1 MPKAILGKKIG
12 MTQIFD
18 EAGRMV
24 PVTVIEAGPCVV
36 VQKRT
41 MEKDG
46 YNALQLGF
54 GEQKEHRLN
63 KPLLGHFRAAGVKPT
78 RYLREV
84 RIRDENDRFA
94 NLEVGAEIKAD
105 IFQPGEYV
113 DVTGV
118 TKGKGFAGAIKR
130 HNFSRGPMAHGSMYH
145 RGVGSLGSR
154 EPARVFPG
162 RKLPGRMGGERR
174 TIQGLR
180 VVKVDADRNLILVR
194 GSVPGPRGGLVLIK
208 ETVKH
213 KS

>member
-18 EAGRMV
+18 EAGRVV

-41 MEKDG
+41 TETHG
-46 YNALQLGF
+46 YNAVQLGF
-54 GEQKEHRLN
+54 GEQKESRLN
-63 KPLLGHFRAAGVKPT
+63 KPLLGHFRAAGVKPA

-84 RIRDENDRFA
+84 RVNEGDSFA
-94 NLEVGAEIKAD
+94 ELEVGAEIKAD
-105 IFQPGEYV
+105 VFQAGEYV

-130 HNFSRGPMAHGSMYH
+130 HGFHRGPMAHGSMYH
-145 RGVGSLGSR
+145 RGVGSLSSR
-154 EPARVFPG
+154 QPARVFPG
-162 RKLPGRMGGERR
+162 RKLPGRMGGVRR
-174 TIQGLR
+174 TIQGLQ
-180 VVKVDADRNLILVR
+180 VVRVDADRNLILVR
-194 GSVPGPRGGLVLIK
+194 GSVPGPRGGLVLVK

>member
-18 EAGRMV
+18 DAGRVV

-41 MEKDG
+41 VEKDG
-46 YNALQLGF
+46 YNAVQLGF
-54 GEQKEHRLN
+54 GEQKEQRIN

-84 RIRDENDRFA
+84 RIKDGDAFA
-94 NLEVGAEIKAD
+94 DLEVGAEIKAD
-105 IFQPGEYV
+105 VFEAGEYV

-118 TKGKGFAGAIKR
+118 SKGKGFAGTVKR
-130 HNFSRGPMAHGSMYH
+130 HKFGRGPMSHGSKYH
-145 RGVGSLGSR
+145 RGVGALGSV

-162 RKLPGRMGGERR
+162 RKMPGRMGGVRR
-174 TIQGLR
+174 TIQGLE
-180 VVKVDADRNLILVR
+180 VVRVDADRNLILVR
-194 GSVPGPRGGLVLIK
+194 GSVPGPRGGLVLLK

>member
-18 EAGRMV
+18 EAGRVV

-41 MEKDG
+41 VEKNG

-54 GEQKEHRLN
+54 GEQKESRLN

-84 RIRDENDRFA
+84 RFNEGESFA
-94 NLEVGAEIKAD
+94 ALNVGDVIKAD

-130 HNFSRGPMAHGSMYH
+130 HGFHRGPMAHGSMFH
-145 RGVGSLGSR
+145 RGVGSLNSR
-154 EPARVFPG
+154 EPGRVFPG
-162 RKLPGRMGGERR
+162 RKLPGRMGGVRR

-180 VVKVDADRNLILVR
+180 IVRVDADRNLILVK
-194 GSVPGPRGGLVLIK
+194 GSVPGPRGGLVLVK